1 MSRIPKAVSTG
12 IVKDQ
17 SNDTKL
23 SEKSLI
29 ATPAKSVLASKT
41 KAVNPPRKAL
51 PTAVRKVESKPPC
64 NNLGVSRKIA
74 EEKEPSVKKK
84 RPKWDYKGRIDD
96 MEEMFR
102 KKEMEYTILQ
112 RDVEMLKD
120 KNNLLQ
126 VKAATDGEEHL
137 AELNRQKA
145 FFEAELEKS
154 KLTIQTLES
163 SVSQLASA
171 QVCIK
176 ADKEAL
182 QAKVDLLSS
191 EKLNLEQELQA
202 CRRQCEFLQA
212 ELSKANDT
220 IRLDEMERRK
230 LHNSLIEL
238 KGNIRVF
245 CRVRPLLAHEKLP
258 GMDDTGMMMSNFIHF
273 PDRDKKQIEI
283 KNLPTNAMA
292 TPKSGSMLFEFDRVF
307 DPSATQA
314 EVFEEISQLVQSA
327 LDGYNVCIF
336 AYGQTG
342 SGKTYTMEGPEN
354 DENCAGMITLAM
366 RQVFQCAA
374 DLQTLG
380 WTYKFQAS
388 FVEIYNESLR
398 DLLLVNNNNNDSAS
412 LNGGNLEIKLV
423 ASSIRPSATTKQEVT
438 VPGLTVED
446 VVSVDQVERLL
457 KLARKNRAVGATKC
471 NERSSRSHSVF
482 RLHIRSS
489 NESSGVSCE
498 GSLNLVDLAGSE
510 RLKESCV
517 EGKRLEETK
526 NINRSLSCLGQVFQS
541 LAKKDNHIPYRNS
554 RLTYLLQNSLGGN
567 SKTLMFVNISPK
579 EDHCHETINSLR
591 FATMLVE
598 FEHRQTDS
606 FISVAL
612 EAILADCNHW
622 FVGRRRTAT
631 IWRSVQPAGK
641 PLYIVRHQRFEIVIH
656 SFPCYSNHEE
666 DVGFQFAYDSI
677 S

>member
-1 MSRIPKAVSTG
+1 MLHAFFLLVIRMSRIPKAVSTG
-12 IVKDQ
+12 IVKDH
-17 SNDTKL
+17 SSDVKF

-64 NNLGVSRKIA
+64 TSLGVSRKIT

-102 KKEMEYTILQ
+102 KKEMEYTSLQ

-126 VKAATDGEEHL
+126 VKAATEGEEHL

-163 SVSQLASA
+163 SVNQLASA
-171 QVCIK
+171 QVCMK

-245 CRVRPLLAHEKLP
+245 CRVRPLLPHEKLP
-258 GMDDTGMMMSNFIHF
+258 GMDNTTMMMSNFIHF

-283 KNLPTNAMA
+283 KNLPTSAMA
-292 TPKSGSMLFEFDRVF
+292 TPKSGSMLFEFDKVF

-354 DENCAGMITLAM
+354 DENCVGMITRAM

-398 DLLLVNNNNNDSAS
+398 DLLVVNNSSNDSAS

-423 ASSIRPSATTKQEVT
+423 ASSVRPTATTKQEVT
-438 VPGLTVED
+438 VPGLTIED
-446 VVSVDQVERLL
+446 VASVDQVERLL

-489 NESSGVSCE
+489 NESSGVLCE

-541 LAKKDNHIPYRNS
+541 LAKKENHIPYRNS

-579 EDHCHETINSLR
+579 EDHFHETINSLR
-591 FATMLVE
+591 FATMVN
-598 FEHRQTDS
+598 Q
-606 FISVAL
+606 
-612 EAILADCNHW
+612 CNI
-622 FVGRRRTAT
+622 GTAT
-631 IWRSVQPAGK
+631 KKIA
-641 PLYIVRHQRFEIVIH
+641 I
-656 SFPCYSNHEE
+656 
-666 DVGFQFAYDSI
+666 
-677 S
+677 

>member
-12 IVKDQ
+12 IVKDH

-51 PTAVRKVESKPPC
+51 PTAVRKVGSKPPC
-64 NNLGVSRKIA
+64 SSLGVSRKIA

-102 KKEMEYTILQ
+102 KKEMEYTTLQ

-145 FFEAELEKS
+145 FFESELEKS

-202 CRRQCEFLQA
+202 CRKQCEFLQA

-238 KGNIRVF
+238 K
-245 CRVRPLLAHEKLP
+245 
-258 GMDDTGMMMSNFIHF
+258 
-273 PDRDKKQIEI
+273 

-314 EVFEEISQLVQSA
+314 ESA

-366 RQVFQCAA
+366 RQVFQCAS
-374 DLQTLG
+374 DLKTLG

-398 DLLLVNNNNNDSAS
+398 DLLLVNNNNNNDSAS

-622 FVGRRRTAT
+622 FVGRRRTANNL
-631 IWRSVQPAGK
+631 A
-641 PLYIVRHQRFEIVIH
+641 
-656 SFPCYSNHEE
+656 
-666 DVGFQFAYDSI
+666 
-677 S
+677 